1 VTRTRICP
9 ECGDLYEAVD
19 DHDRLCKK
27 CLLKRCRA
35 LVAAMDEM
43 IRRYDKST

>member
-9 ECGDLYEAVD
+9 ECGDPYEAAD
-19 DHDRLCKK
+19 DNDRLCKK

-43 IRRYDKST
+43 IRTGKQ